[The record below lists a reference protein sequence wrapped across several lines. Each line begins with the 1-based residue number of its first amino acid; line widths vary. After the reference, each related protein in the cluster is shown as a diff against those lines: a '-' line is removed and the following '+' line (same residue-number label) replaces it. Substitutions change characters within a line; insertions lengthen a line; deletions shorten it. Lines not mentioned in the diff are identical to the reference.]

1 MKSFYQMWQLLSEG
15 PTSEKTG
22 LYPLG
27 YGGIGN
33 YPPEYLLPRSAD
45 AIYYL
50 AADERLQKCYEKEP
64 FKIDHLK
71 PQPTWTYS
79 FGKKPYVSVSVKL
92 PPGKV
97 VPPKP
102 LPPVPSI
109 KPFKIKKYNKKQC
122 MVSEP
127 QCLPPNLVGK
137 KAEKFG
143 DPCPHT
149 FKMPD

>member
-1 MKSFYQMWQLLSEG
+1 MKSFYEFYCKLNEG
-15 PTSEKTG
+15 KTSGKTG

-33 YPPEYLLPRSAD
+33 YPPEYLIPGSAD
-45 AIYYL
+45 AIYYIS
-50 AADERLQKCYEKEP
+50 ADERLQKCWEKNP

-71 PQPTWTYS
+71 PYPIWTVPY
-79 FGKKPYVSVSVKL
+79 GKKLFVAATAKL

-97 VPPKP
+97 VPFKP
-102 LPPVPSI
+102 LPPEPDF
-109 KPFKIKKYNKKQC
+109 KPLKVTKYNKQKC
-122 MVSEP
+122 MVSDP
-127 QCLPPNLVGK
+127 QCLPGNLSDK